1 MVWIFDIYLDDA
13 PVQIWQQCHR
23 EQAWKS
29 TLSTQKGT
37 NWTELTHDEGVD
49 HEVDGGVERIV
60 PQGGE
65 THVGHHCADIDMID
79 RYFKKSLFILED
91 LCR

>member
-1 MVWIFDIYLDDA
+1 MFPGLIESGEKTQTKFLWIFDIYLDDA

-29 TLSTQKGT
+29 TLSTQKWT

-65 THVGHHCADIDMID
+65 THVGHHCADIDM
-79 RYFKKSLFILED
+79 
-91 LCR
+91 